1 MEQGSIQELSA
12 VPTSLGYVDLVED
25 NAFLRDSLSRVLTNE
40 GYAVTAWASAEDFLQ
55 HVSEEVPAVVI
66 TDVSM
71 PGLSGVEMHGE
82 LLKRGRVRPVIYIS
96 GESTVKQSIEAMK
109 LGAVDFLLKPF
120 SANELLDAVAK
131 GMEKD
136 RQFVRE
142 LTDQARMAQALR
154 SLTNREREVYALLLK
169 GMSNAEIMEV
179 MGISLPTTK
188 QYKSS
193 VMQKLGV
200 RTLSQLM
207 ELDASL

>member
-12 VPTSLGYVDLVED
+12 VPTSLGHVDLVED

-40 GYAVTAWASAEDFLQ
+40 GYAVTAWASAEDFLR
-55 HVSEEVPAVVI
+55 HVTEVVPAVVI